1 MLNFCEPTFEDKS
14 WIDSVL
20 DKSSSIGCENTF
32 GSIFLWRKFFGTKI
46 LNYNGILLRAYLD
59 KDGYIEYSFPVFGNN
74 LEKDFIK
81 EVLNSLLE
89 DARTRKNPLV
99 FTGLEI
105 KDTKTLEKIF
115 PGKFKFVELKDRED
129 YVYLSKDLINLK
141 GKKYHG
147 KRNHISKFKKLYKSD
162 YEDLNSNNI
171 KEVLSF
177 IDLWFKSREDTNVKS
192 LECEHKAI
200 RELLESY
207 HKFNFKAGIIKV
219 DGKIIAFTAGEEINK
234 DTFVIH
240 FEKALSNYEGSY
252 AIINNEFAK
261 NNLFKYTYI
270 NREEDMG
277 IPGLRKAKLSYHPV
291 FLLKRY
297 KAIYLE

>member
-1 MLNFCEPTFEDKS
+1 MLNFCEPTFEDKD
-14 WIDSVL
+14 WIDSSL
-20 DKSSSIGCENTF
+20 GKGSSIGCENTF
-32 GSIFLWRKFFGTKI
+32 GSVFLWRKFFGTKI
-46 LNYNGILLRAYLD
+46 FNYNGILLRAYFD
-59 KDGYIEYSFPVFGNN
+59 ENGYVEYSFPVFRNSSK
-74 LEKDFIK
+74 KDFIK
-81 EVLNSLLE
+81 EILVSLLE
-89 DARTRKNPLV
+89 DAKIRKNPLV
-99 FTGLEI
+99 FTGLEV
-105 KDTKTLEKIF
+105 KDTKILEKIF
-115 PGKFKFVELKDRED
+115 PGKFKFIEQKDRED

-147 KRNHISKFKKLYKSD
+147 KRNHISKFKKLYEFN
-162 YEDLNSNNI
+162 YENISSNNI
-171 KEVLSF
+171 DKVLYF
-177 IDLWFKSREDTNVKS
+177 IDCWFKNKENINDKS
-192 LECEHKAI
+192 LEYEHKAI
-200 RELLESY
+200 EELLENY
-207 HKFNFKAGIIKV
+207 HKFNFKSGIITV
-219 DGKIIAFTAGEEINK
+219 NGEIVAFTSGEEINK